1 MSVCLLTSLSKGMRA
16 KIAEVEG
23 GRALRSR
30 LAALGVRP
38 GEEVTLLRVSPLR
51 RTYLVGTE
59 ESVFALGKE
68 AAACVKVER

>member
-1 MSVCLLTSLSKGMRA
+1 MSICPITSLSKGMRA
-16 KIAEVEG
+16 KVAEVEG
-23 GRALRSR
+23 EGALRSR
-30 LAALGVRP
+30 LAALGVRS

>member
-1 MSVCLLTSLSKGMRA
+1 MSVCPITSLSKGMRA
-16 KIAEVEG
+16 KVAEVEG
-23 GRALRSR
+23 EGALRSR

-38 GEEVTLLRVSPLR
+38 VEEVTLLRVSPLR

>member
-1 MSVCLLTSLSKGMRA
+1 MSICPITSLSKGMHV
-16 KIAEVEG
+16 KVAEVEG
-23 GRALRSR
+23 ESALRSR

-51 RTYLVGTE
+51 RTYLLGTE

-68 AAACVKVER
+68 AASCVKVER

>member
-1 MSVCLLTSLSKGMRA
+1 MSVCQITSLPKGMRA
-16 KIAEVEG
+16 KVAEVEG
-23 GRALRSR
+23 ESALRSR
-30 LAALGVRP
+30 LVALGVRP

>member
-1 MSVCLLTSLSKGMRA
+1 MSVCPITSLSKGMRA
-16 KIAEVEG
+16 KVAEVEG
-23 GRALRSR
+23 EGALRSR

>member
-1 MSVCLLTSLSKGMRA
+1 MSVCPITSLSKGMCARV
-16 KIAEVEG
+16 AEVEG
-23 GRALRSR
+23 ESALRAR

-51 RTYLVGTE
+51 RTYLVATE

-68 AAACVKVER
+68 AAACVKAER

>member
-16 KIAEVEG
+16 KVAGVEG
-23 GRALRSR
+23 EGALRSR
-30 LAALGVRP
+30 LAVLGVRP

>member
-1 MSVCLLTSLSKGMRA
+1 MSVCPITSLSKGTRA
-16 KIAEVEG
+16 KVAEVEG
-23 GRALRSR
+23 EGALCSR

-51 RTYLVGTE
+51 RTYLLGTE

-68 AAACVKVER
+68 AASCVKVER

>member
-16 KIAEVEG
+16 KVAGVEG
-23 GRALRSR
+23 EGALRSR
-30 LAALGVRP
+30 LAALGMRP

>member
-16 KIAEVEG
+16 KVAEVQGEG
-23 GRALRSR
+23 ALRSR

-51 RTYLVGTE
+51 RTYLIATE

-68 AAACVKVER
+68 AASCVKAER

>member
-16 KIAEVEG
+16 KVAEVEG
-23 GRALRSR
+23 ERALRSR

-51 RTYLVGTE
+51 RTYLVATE

>member
-1 MSVCLLTSLSKGMRA
+1 MSVCPITSLSKGMRA
-16 KIAEVEG
+16 KVAEVEG
-23 GRALRSR
+23 EGALRSR

-38 GEEVTLLRVSPLR
+38 WEEVTLLRVSPLR
-51 RTYLVGTE
+51 RTYLVGTD

>member
-1 MSVCLLTSLSKGMRA
+1 MSVCPITSLSKGMRA
-16 KIAEVEG
+16 KVAEVEG
-23 GRALRSR
+23 EGALRSR
-30 LAALGVRP
+30 FAALGVRP